1 MSAAFTGLLG
11 MVVLFIGGALVVR
24 ILVRLKAKKTIETLR
39 KILLAYIYLYAG
51 LAGYYT
57 FLDVGFLGGAGCSC
71 AVRTQWCI
79 CVALPAHGSGPLA
92 FAH

>member
-39 KILLAYIYLYAG
+39 KILLYSH
-51 LAGYYT
+51 
-57 FLDVGFLGGAGCSC
+57 D
-71 AVRTQWCI
+71 
-79 CVALPAHGSGPLA
+79 
-92 FAH
+92 